1 MKPFAKV
8 LIVIVI
14 VVAIIGIIVRIT
26 GFRFGKKEQAV
37 VPPAPKGPIEMS
49 VIAALPVEQWVSL
62 AGEKYNTGEHFVEGR
77 KVLVEVIPMD
87 GLSALNKWERG
98 EFDPVP
104 TAWLAES
111 RAWVD
116 QANIGVAKR
125 TGRDVFLA
133 GGQYRAQPVILS
145 PIVWGIWKE
154 AHDTLR
160 KHFKRTDISWDEL
173 HKAATIGKWTKLGG
187 QAEWGAFKLVIA
199 HPKRDPAGLVAM
211 VGAAGEY
218 YDKPIVTSD
227 EFQDTSFLKWLA
239 DLLNTVVDFS
249 PFGVENMLLFGR
261 SNGDVGQIV
270 ESYLL
275 ANMEGLQKRWKEPL
289 VILYPDPIAWFDF
302 PYAIYMG
309 TETSALEK
317 KAALDF
323 KNFLLS
329 TGQQRSAL
337 DLGLRPA
344 NPDVPSTG
352 GLVKRWEDLGVKAKI
367 PSASRMRYASR
378 RGLDALSVWY
388 SAKYEE

>member
-1 MKPFAKV
+1 
-8 LIVIVI
+8 
-14 VVAIIGIIVRIT
+14 
-26 GFRFGKKEQAV
+26 
-37 VPPAPKGPIEMS
+37 
-49 VIAALPVEQWVSL
+49 
-62 AGEKYNTGEHFVEGR
+62 
-77 KVLVEVIPMD
+77 
-87 GLSALNKWERG
+87 
-98 EFDPVP
+98 
-104 TAWLAES
+104 
-111 RAWVD
+111 
-116 QANIGVAKR
+116 
-125 TGRDVFLA
+125 
-133 GGQYRAQPVILS
+133 
-145 PIVWGIWKE
+145 
-154 AHDTLR
+154 
-160 KHFKRTDISWDEL
+160 
-173 HKAATIGKWTKLGG
+173 
-187 QAEWGAFKLVIA
+187 
-199 HPKRDPAGLVAM
+199 M

-227 EFQDTSFLKWLA
+227 EFQDPSFLKWLS

-289 VILYPDPIAWFDF
+289 IILYPDPIAWFDF

-309 TETSALEK
+309 KETSALEK

-344 NPDVPSTG
+344 NPNVASTG
-352 GLVKRWEDLGVKAKI
+352 GLVKRWEGLGVKANI

-378 RGLDALSVWY
+378 KGLDALSVWY
-388 SAKYEE
+388 SGKYEE